1 LLKTV
6 FKGKVWKFGRDIN
19 TDIIIAGKRKYDTL
33 DIKEISKYAF
43 EAINHDFSKKVK
55 DGDVIV
61 AGANFGCGSSR
72 EHAPLVIKALGI
84 SAIIAESFARIF
96 YRNAIN
102 IGLSIVEC
110 KEASEKIEEGD
121 EVEINLEKG
130 TIKNLTKNEEYHFKP
145 LPLMMTQIL
154 NAGGLVPFL
163 SENNGYQI
171 KQ

>member
-1 LLKTV
+1 MLKTV
-6 FKGKVWKFGRDIN
+6 FKGKVWKFGKDIN

-33 DIKEISKYAF
+33 NIKEIAKYAF
-43 EAINHDFSKKVK
+43 EAIDPDFSKKAK
-55 DGDVIV
+55 DGDIIV

-84 SAIIAESFARIF
+84 NAVIAESFARIF

-102 IGLSIVEC
+102 IGLPIVES
-110 KEASEKIEEGD
+110 KEAAEKIEEGD

-130 TIKNLTKNEEYHFKP
+130 TMKNLTKKEEYYFKP
-145 LPLMMTQIL
+145 LPQIMTQIL

-163 SENNGYQI
+163 RENKGYQI
-171 KQ
+171 KK

>member
-1 LLKTV
+1 MLKTV

-33 DIKEISKYAF
+33 DIKEIAKYAF
-43 EAINHDFSKKVK
+43 EAIDPDFSKKAK

-102 IGLSIVEC
+102 IGLPIVEC
-110 KEASEKIEEGD
+110 REAAEKIEEGD

-130 TIKNLTKNEEYHFKP
+130 TIKILTKNEKYHFKP
-145 LPLMMTQIL
+145 LPLIMTQIL

-163 SENNGYQI
+163 RENKGYQI

>member
-1 LLKTV
+1 MLKTV

-33 DIKEISKYAF
+33 DIKEIAKYAF
-43 EAINHDFSKKVK
+43 EAIEPDFSKKAK

-102 IGLSIVEC
+102 IGLPIVEC
-110 KEASEKIEEGD
+110 REAAEKIEEGD

-130 TIKNLTKNEEYHFKP
+130 TIKILTKNEKYHFKP
-145 LPLMMTQIL
+145 LPLIMTQIL

-163 SENNGYQI
+163 RENKGYQI